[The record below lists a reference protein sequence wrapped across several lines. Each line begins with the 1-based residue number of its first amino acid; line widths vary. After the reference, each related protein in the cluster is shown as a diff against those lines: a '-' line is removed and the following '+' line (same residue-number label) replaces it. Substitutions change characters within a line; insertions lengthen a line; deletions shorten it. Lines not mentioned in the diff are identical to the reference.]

1 MRKPIFFLL
10 LCCLSVSAWS
20 TPAAELLIRGGTIYT
35 MNKDQPTAE
44 AVVVSKGVIHFVGDE
59 AKTEPYIGSNTRTL
73 DLDGKTMIPGF
84 IEGHGHLMS
93 LGRTLQELDV
103 SGVTSYSALVD
114 RVAAAV
120 ALAKPGEWIVG
131 SGWHQSKWQPQ
142 PKTLVKGFQTHPAL
156 SAVSPDNPVLLTHA
170 SGHAVFVNAK
180 AMALAEIDKTT
191 SFTDGGEIIKD
202 DDGNPTGILT
212 ENAMQL
218 LESKLPPPTAKS
230 ERRALRLALRELA
243 ENGITSFQDA
253 GSVAAEIKIM
263 SDFREKNK
271 LTSRLWVM
279 LAGWERDLLAD
290 WFESGPRI
298 DKEKQRL
305 TIRAIKLSADGALG
319 SRGAWLLEPYADRA
333 DHSGAATIPMS
344 EVYRVSKAALKNGF
358 QLGVHAIGDRANRE
372 VLDQFEKA
380 FDGKPST
387 ARFRIEHAQ
396 HLSAADIPRFAQLG
410 VIASMQG
417 IHMSSDRPWAI
428 DRLGRKRIEEGAYV
442 WRKLLDSGAIIIN
455 GTDVPI
461 EPINPIA
468 SFYSLVTRKTLAG
481 TPENGYEPG
490 QTLTRQEA
498 LKSYTLDAAYA
509 AFEEDSKG
517 SIEVGKLADFTILSD
532 DILRVPES
540 QLLKTQVEKTIV
552 GGRLIYARDKKSW

>member
-1 MRKPIFFLL
+1 MQKPILFLL

-20 TPAAELLIRGGTIYT
+20 TPAADLLIRGGTIYT
-35 MNKDQPTAE
+35 MNADQPTAE
-44 AVVVSKGVIHFVGDE
+44 AVVVAKGKIHFVGDE
-59 AKTEPYIGSNTRTL
+59 AKTKPYIGSNTRTL

-84 IEGHGHLMS
+84 IESHGHLMS
-93 LGRTLQELDV
+93 LGRTLQQLDV
-103 SGVTSYSALVD
+103 SSVGNYAELVEKVT
-114 RVAAAV
+114 AAV

-131 SGWHQSKWQPQ
+131 SGWHQSKWQPK
-142 PKTLVKGFQTHPAL
+142 PEVLVKGFQTHPKL
-156 SAVSPDNPVLLTHA
+156 SAVSPDNPVLLSHA

-180 AMALAEIDKTT
+180 AMALAGIDKSTQ
-191 SFTDGGEIIKD
+191 FKDGGEIIKD
-202 DDGNPTGILT
+202 DAGNPTGILT

-218 LESKLPPPTAKS
+218 VQSKLPPPTNKS
-230 ERRALRLALRELA
+230 ERRALRLALEELA

-253 GSVAAEIKIM
+253 GTVAAEIKVM
-263 SDFREKNK
+263 RDFRDKNK

-279 LAGWERDLLAD
+279 LAGWEPDLLAD
-290 WFESGPRI
+290 WFESGPEI
-298 DKEKQRL
+298 DTKKQRL

-319 SRGAWLLEPYADRA
+319 SRGAWLLEPYTDRA
-333 DHSGAATIPMS
+333 GHSGAATIPMA
-344 EVYRVSKAALKNGF
+344 EVYKVSKAALKNGF

-380 FDGKPST
+380 FDGKPSA

-396 HLSAADIPRFAQLG
+396 HLNAADIPRFAQLG

-428 DRLGRKRIEEGAYV
+428 DRLGQERISEGAYV
-442 WRKLLDSGAIIIN
+442 WRKLLDSGAIVIN

-461 EPINPIA
+461 EPVNPIA
-468 SFYSLVTRKTLAG
+468 SFYALVTRKTLAG
-481 TPENGYEPG
+481 TPENGYEPA
-490 QTLTRQEA
+490 QKLTRQEA

-517 SIEVGKLADFTILSD
+517 SIEVGKLADFTVLSS
-532 DILRVPES
+532 DILHVPEDE
-540 QLLKTQVEKTIV
+540 LLETRVEATIV
-552 GGRLIYARDKKSW
+552 GGAIIYRRETQ